1 MKSILCASLLL
12 VLPFSTA
19 YSQENNTSKKLNT
32 QKSAALGAHL
42 TTRIQWEKFPQP
54 KYKNEDLKEKNRAA
68 ILRVYAD
75 ESGNVTKATV
85 QESTGLKN
93 LDDLLIQAVRVSK
106 VKPYIEEDNAVA
118 TIGFQTF
125 NLRFIEEDEV
135 QCSYDFNS
143 KNWAAQKSGEKTSF
157 QYRAQP
163 QISLNTDNLNGHN
176 RSVTFSFKVDKHG
189 DVKKVKIKK
198 GSGVYDLDQKV
209 IQSIS
214 NAHVDV
220 PRKFWIYKK
229 SHLKDEIQFKYDGCA

>member
-1 MKSILCASLLL
+1 MKNVLCATLLL

-19 YSQENNTSKKLNT
+19 YSKENDATKKLNV
-32 QKSAALGAHL
+32 QKSAALPAHL

-54 KYKNEDLKEKNRAA
+54 QYKNEDLKEKNRAA

-75 ESGNVTKATV
+75 ETGSVTNATI
-85 QESTGLKN
+85 QESTGLKY
-93 LDDLLIQAVRVSK
+93 LDDILVQAVRSSK
-106 VKPYIEEDNAVA
+106 VKPHIEEDNAVA

-135 QCSYDFNS
+135 QCSYAFDS
-143 KNWAAQKSGEKTSF
+143 KNWLAQKAGAKTSF
-157 QYRAQP
+157 QYRTQP
-163 QISLNTDNLNGHN
+163 QISLDAADLKGHN
-176 RSVTFSFKVDKHG
+176 RSVTFSFKVNKHG

-209 IQSIS
+209 VQAIS
-214 NAHVDV
+214 TAQVDV

-229 SHLKDEIQFKYDGCA
+229 SHLKDEIQFKQDGCV